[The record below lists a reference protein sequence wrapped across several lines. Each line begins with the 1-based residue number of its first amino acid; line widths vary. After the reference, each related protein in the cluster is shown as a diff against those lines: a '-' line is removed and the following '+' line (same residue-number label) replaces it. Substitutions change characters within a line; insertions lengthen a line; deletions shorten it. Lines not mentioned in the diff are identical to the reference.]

1 METTEEPKASNEDD
15 QEKGLTDFLADSQC
29 SDLILL
35 TTTIIERMRQCIIA
49 NFDPSAGLNRDLLG
63 DKNKSEDEKIL
74 NPDLD
79 LATVD
84 VGVYDA
90 EKKLFAEREKQIS
103 SPEVQQLKADALKDF
118 DEWRNIVVKRISEA
132 VQLENEAQKQIT
144 KSAKIGGASQQPVQT
159 SPVAAPKLEDVFPR
173 VKTTLTKLSI
183 AKRALILH
191 SVMLLLISLKTYSPR
206 SRVFL
211 LYLVSSLKL
220 GLKPLREE
228 EEKVAKGLL
237 QSAQRINA
245 DEEAQQKVEASGKS
259 RKWKMAAAT
268 AAGAAVI
275 GITGGMAA
283 PMIASGVG
291 AVMGGLGLGAT
302 AAAGCKFG
310 LSIGI
315 NNTTR
320 LT

>member
-1 METTEEPKASNEDD
+1 MEATEESKTSSENE

-29 SDLILL
+29 SDLIRLI
-35 TTTIIERMRQCIIA
+35 TTITERMRQCIIA
-49 NFDPSAGLNRDLLG
+49 NFDPSTGLKKDLLG
-63 DKNKSEDEKIL
+63 DKTKSEDEKIL

-79 LATVD
+79 LGTVD

-90 EKKLFAEREKQIS
+90 EKKLFAEREKQLS
-103 SPEVQQLKADALKDF
+103 APEVQQLKTDALKDF
-118 DEWRNIVVKRISEA
+118 DQWRDIVVKRVAEA
-132 VQLENEAQKQIT
+132 VHREDEAQKQIT
-144 KSAKIGGASQQPVQT
+144 ESAKIGDASLQPMKT
-159 SPVAAPKLEDVFPR
+159 SSPAAPKLEDVFPR
-173 VKTTLTKLSI
+173 VKTSLTRLSI
-183 AKRALILH
+183 AQRVLILH
-191 SVMLLLISLKTYSPR
+191 SIMLLLISLKTYSPR
-206 SRVFL
+206 SRVLL

-228 EEKVAKGLL
+228 EENVAKGLL
-237 QSAQRINA
+237 ESVQQINA
-245 DEEAQQKVEASGKS
+245 DEEAQQKVEASDKS

-302 AAAGCKFG
+302 AAAGCKFASP
-310 LSIGI
+310 LRKEDYT
-315 NNTTR
+315 N
-320 LT
+320 L